1 MDPIITPATERG
13 NWIVTYTGERF
24 FPMDPRPE
32 EISIQD
38 VAHALSN
45 ICRFGGHVS
54 KFYSVAQHSVLAA
67 MKTSAAGNQVALW
80 ALLHDASEAYL
91 GDMVKP
97 LKNSMPAFEAV
108 EAKVMLAVTKRFG
121 LDPVEPPEVKAID
134 RQLCVTEARDLVGLN
149 RWWNPWKDVEPLHE
163 TIKPRAP
170 DVAEEEFLIMFNYLY
185 RG

>member
-1 MDPIITPATERG
+1 MDSIITPATERG

-32 EISIQD
+32 EISILD

-45 ICRFGGHVS
+45 ICRFGGHVNR
-54 KFYSVAQHSVLAA
+54 FYSVAQHCVLAA
-67 MKTSAAGNQVALW
+67 RKVNCHGDDVALW

-108 EAKVMLAVTKRFG
+108 EAKVMLAVASKFG
-121 LDPVEPPEVKAID
+121 LCAVEPPQVKVID
-134 RQLCVTEARDLVGLN
+134 RQLCVTEARDLIGLN
-149 RWWNPWKDVEPLHE
+149 KWWNPWKDVEPLHE
-163 TIKPRAP
+163 TIEPLAP
-170 DVAEEEFLIMFNYLY
+170 EKAREEFMLTFDYLY
-185 RG
+185 KG